1 MTTLMF
7 GLIVPPMIEK
17 ETVMRFFDT
26 VRWVVLACGVA
37 ACGVMTSAMAAEDDH
52 PTEGPHHGTLI
63 ELGKEDFH
71 AELVHD
77 DATDT
82 ITIYILDAAAKKAVP
97 IVAKKLTLNM
107 VAAGKPQQFH
117 LAAKPQE
124 GDPNGLSSAF
134 AATDKTLC
142 QVLDAEDTKGR
153 VIVEIGGK
161 VDVGEVGG
169 HGDHEKEQHN

>member
-1 MTTLMF
+1 
-7 GLIVPPMIEK
+7 
-17 ETVMRFFDT
+17 MRFFDT
-26 VRWVVLACGVA
+26 VRWLVMACGVV
-37 ACGVMTSAMAAEDDH
+37 ACGVLTSAMAAEDEHDH

-124 GDPNGLSSAF
+124 GDPEGLSSAF
-134 AATDKTLC
+134 SATDKALC
-142 QVLDAEDTKGR
+142 QVLDAEGTKGR
-153 VIVEIGGK
+153 MNVEIGGK
-161 VDVGEVGG
+161 VYVGEVGG
-169 HGDHEKEQHN
+169 HDDHDEEHHD

>member
-1 MTTLMF
+1 MTNLMF

-153 VIVEIGGK
+153 VNVEIGGK
-161 VDVGEVGG
+161 VYVGEVGG
-169 HGDHEKEQHN
+169 HGDH